1 MDFKSYI
8 INLPGE
14 KLRRDFMKNQMKDL
28 DLNHIF
34 IPAVTVSDISQNDY
48 LKEGMGWERP
58 LRKTELACF
67 LSHKKAWEAAAHSN
81 THSLILEDDALL
93 SSSCKDIIRDVTNF
107 IDFDFICLETRFRR
121 KKLIGPIQKS
131 IKGSFARLYQDRAGA
146 AAYILSPKGAQK
158 LCDRSNHIKP
168 GLADA
173 YISSAYELNAYQII
187 PALAIQLDQCE
198 IHNLVPPIKTQTSI
212 NEARP
217 KINLS
222 ILTKYSFIYRRVLSQ
237 VRLASRILSKRLKA
251 SFKEIPIATGFGK

>member
-8 INLPGE
+8 INLPKE
-14 KLRRDFMKNQMKDL
+14 KSRRDFMKNQMKDL
-28 DLNHIF
+28 NLSHIF
-34 IPAVTVSDISQNDY
+34 IPAIAVSDISQNDY
-48 LKEGMGWERP
+48 IKDGMGWERP

-67 LSHKKAWEAAAHSN
+67 LSHKKAWEAAALSN

-93 SSSCKDIIRDVTNF
+93 SPSCKEIITDVTNF

-121 KKLIGPIQKS
+121 KKLIGPIQNS
-131 IKGSFARLYQDRAGA
+131 EKGSFARLYQDRAGA

-158 LCDRSNHIKP
+158 LCNRSNHIKP

-173 YISSAYELNAYQII
+173 YISSAYELNSYQVI

-198 IHNLVPPIKTQTSI
+198 IHNLVPPIQTRTSI
-212 NEARP
+212 NEERP
-217 KINLS
+217 KFNLS
-222 ILTKYSFIYRRVLSQ
+222 ISTKYGFVYRRILSQ

-251 SFKEIPIATGFGK
+251 SFKEIPLASSFGE

>member
-8 INLPGE
+8 INLPQE
-14 KLRRDFMKNQMKDL
+14 KSRRKFMENQME
-28 DLNHIF
+28 DLNLSPIF
-34 IPAVTVSDISQNDY
+34 ISAVTVSDISQNDY
-48 LKEGMGWERP
+48 VRDGMGWERP

-67 LSHKKAWEAAAHSN
+67 LSHKKAWEAAALSN

-93 SSSCKDIIRDVTNF
+93 STSCKEIIRDVTNF
-107 IDFDFICLETRFRR
+107 IDFDLICLETRFRR

-131 IKGSFARLYQDRAGA
+131 LKGSFARLYQDRTGA
-146 AAYILSPKGAQK
+146 AAYILSPEGAQK
-158 LCDRSNHIKP
+158 LCDRSIHIKP

-212 NEARP
+212 NEVRP

-222 ILTKYSFIYRRVLSQ
+222 TLIKYSFIYRRVLSQ
-237 VRLASRILSKRLKA
+237 VRLGLRILSKRLKA